1 MHKVTLSNIKTCVR
15 LEQELGLARG
25 AVKQINT
32 FADGTVQILFD
43 KAPTDTQKTK
53 LQSALNMKIDK
64 EETV

>member
-1 MHKVTLSNIKTCVR
+1 MHRVTLSNIKTCVR

-25 AVKQINT
+25 AVREIKSLE
-32 FADGTVQILFD
+32 DGTVQILFD